1 MLAAVKDI
9 AMADER
15 KASFKIDLTGIE
27 EAIRA
32 VKELRQ
38 SLDEIRG
45 GTEGRTAG
53 AGTPGAGAT
62 QLGYSRAAM
71 ERPSAA
77 QQAAAPQQQVIS
89 GGVTV
94 PTVSGQQSLLP
105 PPAPQTQLPSP
116 VTIPQQ
122 GASFSESGQLYTQ
135 WPSSNAPSLAQMAS
149 VVPNELGW
157 LGVGGIAQAAG
168 RLMSTPL
175 VARQS
180 LMYSN
185 PAWSARPFNLG
196 PTGPARLT
204 AAGGL
209 AIGAGAMAATYSGI
223 GIYRNVTGPAFESRM
238 LAAGGQWYGPEEEA
252 LAAVPYEAQRR
263 TAAAGIVGTVVG
275 GTIGFVIGGL
285 PGALWGASI
294 GGGAASAVGGLASE
308 RWRAKESRNLA
319 RIISLRDAAYQIEMA
334 TGTTPGNTFA
344 AGATDIRRQLEGLGR
359 RASIPVARA
368 VAQAYGA
375 LPGEHDLGGL
385 GAMATEL
392 QRATGP
398 AFPGM
403 WQAMVGNLQD
413 PLLSGYRASFNA
425 GTMAGPTA
433 ENLAVLAAGRGDRTS
448 ALAWAS
454 LSSAQNGGAS
464 NKELVDTIN
473 HLMQALDA
481 NTGIQIRGTSLHA
494 LGMARVGLVSA
505 RGGTWQEM
513 GPGFASAIT
522 GLRARA
528 RGAWGSFRAIQADY
542 MQTGGGIDSTEQTTL
557 NFLQATAEERE
568 AAVSGARRQYADV
581 TMSQQMAKIDYGR
594 TLLRYSTGPFSLNN
608 VLGGTAGTEDSPAER
623 LNIGATT
630 FSSAVTKFEAAVNA
644 FSTGGGAG
652 VGGGGIGTSTAGIP
666 GSAGTRGG
674 VGVKHTAVQK
684 AAANLVGRVPD
695 RATSLSYFI
704 PGQDALSRTVFSP
717 EGEDRDKPGE
727 YLAGEMELRARGY
740 SFARGPDR
748 TLEKTMLQGRLQT
761 LRAEAQT
768 LEARLNI
775 EADPEQRASIFSKL
789 AENQYMQKRGVLG
802 EVREAEF
809 GGMMEYRGARVERAM
824 RYGTGADISRELGT
838 TIGRLEYRRGN
849 PKWFGRDA
857 WNESEQLQMQ
867 NEIAATRA
875 SQIMTPF
882 QTRTMPLMSLRLA
895 ELGAGYAQAQALQNP
910 EMMYGMA
917 VQQFARLRENRGAVE
932 FRIAQLMRL
941 PAGQRPEREL
951 LALRTQSEGI
961 RAQEVGI
968 SVGEP
973 IRREMGRIGLRQT
986 QYGAAQTRLGV
997 ALGLEAGPEAIPA
1010 GREALARLTT
1020 LERQIGESLKKF
1032 EGTPGGGFLAAMLR
1046 AQAEQTH
1053 AQRVQAAE
1061 ELVTGTVLP
1070 LPLRMTQERLGFMS
1084 SVAAMSP
1091 MFESNRVGLA
1101 IQQRG
1106 VARQVYQSYQQRME
1120 WARGASDEELNITGT
1135 AKEREQARSHTLAT
1149 LQRQSWAAGQS
1160 YYQAHAGILAGLEGN
1175 LLSIGVGGRADE
1187 ALMLQSRL
1195 SPGQTFARGLRP
1207 GGGHPHYGFLGSRE
1221 AQGAIGL
1228 MTPEEAMFEGM
1239 KQFGLEGVN
1248 PGGTMGALGGAA
1260 AATASGQ
1267 GAITLNINIT
1277 GNGVPLGNFTA
1288 LTGNVHDIQVGDRT
1302 GAN

>member
-77 QQAAAPQQQVIS
+77 QQAAGPQQQVVS

-94 PTVSGQQSLLP
+94 PMVLGQQSLLP

-263 TAAAGIVGTVVG
+263 TAAAGIGGTVVG
-275 GTIGFVIGGL
+275 GAIGFVLGGL

-308 RWRAKESRNLA
+308 RWRAEESRNWA
-319 RIISLRDAAYQIEMA
+319 RKISLRDAAYQIEMA
-334 TGTTPGNTFA
+334 TGITPGSTFA

-473 HLMQALDA
+473 RLTQALDA
-481 NTGIQIRGTSLHA
+481 NTGIQIRGTSLHE

-528 RGAWGSFRAIQADY
+528 RGAWGSFRANQADY
-542 MQTGGGIDSTEQTTL
+542 MQTGGDIDSTEQATL

-594 TLLRYSTGPFSLNN
+594 ALLRYSTGPFSLNN
-608 VLGGTAGTEDSPAER
+608 VLGGTAGTENSPAEK
-623 LNIGATT
+623 LNTGAPKL
-630 FSSAVTKFEAAVNA
+630 V
-644 FSTGGGAG
+644 GA
-652 VGGGGIGTSTAGIP
+652 P
-666 GSAGTRGG
+666 
-674 VGVKHTAVQK
+674 K
-684 AAANLVGRVPD
+684 AIVPGRVPN
-695 RATSLSYFI
+695 RATPLSYFI

-838 TIGRLEYRRGN
+838 TIGRLEYRLGN

-1032 EGTPGGGFLAAMLR
+1032 EGTPGGGFLAEKLR

-1221 AQGAIGL
+1221 TQEAMGL
-1228 MTPEEAMFEGM
+1228 MMPDKAMFEGM

-1248 PGGTMGALGGAA
+1248 PGGIMGALGGAA

-1267 GAITLNINIT
+1267 GAITLNIHIT

>member
-15 KASFKIDLTGIE
+15 KASFRIDLTGIE

-77 QQAAAPQQQVIS
+77 QQAAGPQQQVVS

-94 PTVSGQQSLLP
+94 PMVLGQQSLLP

-116 VTIPQQ
+116 VTTPQQ

-263 TAAAGIVGTVVG
+263 TAAAGVGGAVVG

-308 RWRAKESRNLA
+308 RWRAEESRNRA

-334 TGTTPGNTFA
+334 TGITPGNTFA

-594 TLLRYSTGPFSLNN
+594 ALLRYSTGPFSLNN
-608 VLGGTAGTEDSPAER
+608 VLGGTAGTENSPAEK
-623 LNIGATT
+623 LNTGAPKL
-630 FSSAVTKFEAAVNA
+630 V
-644 FSTGGGAG
+644 GA
-652 VGGGGIGTSTAGIP
+652 P
-666 GSAGTRGG
+666 
-674 VGVKHTAVQK
+674 K
-684 AAANLVGRVPD
+684 AIVPGRVPN
-695 RATSLSYFI
+695 RATPLSYFI

-838 TIGRLEYRRGN
+838 TIGRLEYRLGN

-968 SVGEP
+968 GVGEP

-1207 GGGHPHYGFLGSRE
+1207 GGGHPHYGFQGSRE
-1221 AQGAIGL
+1221 TQGAIGL
-1228 MTPEEAMFEGM
+1228 MVPGATMFEGM

-1277 GNGVPLGNFTA
+1277 NNGVPLGNFTA
-1288 LTGNVHDIQVGDRT
+1288 LTGNVHDIQVGNRT
-1302 GAN
+1302 GAS